1 MTIIN
6 PERARLQ
13 ARQQELRADIRR
25 NGADSEV
32 GRAALAELKKIE
44 PLLSKSFK
52 TESQMNYTAFEK
64 LVRERLAEGG
74 INLNQK
80 SFQQFMKTFSSDA
93 AFQNLRRNARGSSE
107 LKETSEIGKFKEVDT
122 RNIEQ
127 KLLDL
132 FTDEWRQANS
142 GYLTASFSAQ
152 GNAASNALGNARYM
166 KAGSGGGKGGNGKG
180 DKQEQTELQQNQ
192 KRINDLTQ
200 EYVKMGDNAT
210 EAARK
215 RQEEIQKEIKL
226 LEKRNGLLNLRA
238 EQAQGRLL
246 LKDEDINREGI
257 RRTKNNDLG
266 LADGFDPS
274 KPAQLS
280 EKALK
285 AVQKSIDK
293 QTSLQAKELK
303 DQEKQKTTVA
313 GGLGDLAGGMNSV
326 VGGLEQLGV
335 EIPSGLKDVLG
346 GMQAISSILTGI
358 AATVIAIEAIAGADA
373 IIPFAGGGIVPHF
386 AGGGLIGKAAGG
398 MLIPGNYMSGD
409 LLRMPV
415 DGGRGMIG
423 VNSGEVILNRAQ
435 QGVLASALEDN
446 SQGGYNSQPYL
457 DGELIY
463 LGLQAYLRRSGKGEI
478 VTANR

>member
-1 MTIIN
+1 
-6 PERARLQ
+6 
-13 ARQQELRADIRR
+13 
-25 NGADSEV
+25 
-32 GRAALAELKKIE
+32 
-44 PLLSKSFK
+44 
-52 TESQMNYTAFEK
+52 
-64 LVRERLAEGG
+64 
-74 INLNQK
+74 
-80 SFQQFMKTFSSDA
+80 
-93 AFQNLRRNARGSSE
+93 
-107 LKETSEIGKFKEVDT
+107 
-122 RNIEQ
+122 
-127 KLLDL
+127 
-132 FTDEWRQANS
+132 
-142 GYLTASFSAQ
+142 
-152 GNAASNALGNARYM
+152 
-166 KAGSGGGKGGNGKG
+166 
-180 DKQEQTELQQNQ
+180 
-192 KRINDLTQ
+192 
-200 EYVKMGDNAT
+200 MGDNAT

-435 QGVLASALEDN
+435 QGNLASQL
-446 SQGGYNSQPYL
+446 QGGGL
-457 DGELIY
+457 G
-463 LGLQAYLRRSGKGEI
+463 GLQLDTVISGEDIRVVLKNNGRRTGRGEYI
-478 VTANR
+478 TSRNSRT